1 MDIGDWLR
9 GLGLSQYEA
18 AFGEHGIDGDRL
30 RTLATQDLERLG
42 VRTAEHRNRLLAAI
56 ADLSRRSDAS
66 PHSGPTAIQTA
77 SELGG
82 AERRHM
88 TIMFCDLVGST
99 ALGARLDPEDMRE
112 VLAAYRRCCAG
123 LIGRGYGFV
132 AKYMGDGVLAY
143 FGYPEAHEHDA
154 ELAVETGLA
163 IVEAVPQ
170 LVTPAGSPLHVRIG
184 IATGVVVVG
193 DIIGLG
199 DAEERG
205 VVGHTANLAARLQA
219 FAEPDSVVIAE
230 TTQKLLGG
238 LFELKDLGSV
248 HLKGIA
254 APTRAWTALRPHAFE
269 SRFAAQ
275 HRTELTALVG
285 RKDELDL
292 LLECW
297 SQVKLGDG
305 VVILLSGQAGVGKSR
320 LTEALLE
327 RLAEDRHAEMRFACS
342 PQHSNSALYPIVN
355 ELERAAGLTPD
366 ESPTKKLDKLDALLA
381 STGTSPQHMMLF
393 ADLLTLSNDGR
404 YPVLGLSAGE
414 RRERTLDAVAA
425 QVEALALRTP
435 VLVIFEDAHWVDPTT
450 LDLLGRLVGR
460 VVSRRAMLVVV
471 FRPEFQPPWIG
482 RPHVVSLRLDR
493 LTDPEIGALV
503 DSLQGARCL
512 AANIRREIVER
523 SDGLPLFAEEITRA
537 VLDAQAGGEM
547 GAPSASQVPA
557 SLQASLTAR
566 LDRAGEAKEIAQIAA
581 AIGREID
588 HPLLAAV
595 AGKPESEL
603 EAALG
608 RLVRAGLL
616 TQQGVAP
623 KATYHFKHSLIR
635 DAAYAALLREPK
647 RALHTRIA
655 QALESRFL
663 DVVASRPE
671 VLARHC
677 TEAGLFE
684 KAARFWGIAGQQSL
698 ARSAFVE
705 AAAQLK
711 QALTALEGLPGT
723 TALRR
728 DQLNLQIALLNTL
741 YAFKGFAAPEAKAA
755 MERARTLVEQ
765 ARSLGEPIES
775 PLEIYSILY
784 GSWIANLIA
793 FNGDAAL
800 ELARQSL
807 AFAESD
813 NDPAALVLA
822 NDNMGISLLATGSPE
837 ESRLRLDRAIN
848 YGRKVEPNAF
858 IALVGSDVRLNCQ
871 AYRALA
877 MWLLGYP
884 DAALDDAQNAIAGA
898 RERNHPATLLLVL
911 SVASQTQFLCGRFGV
926 VTAQANELQAL
937 STAKDLKF
945 YQAIA
950 VYSRGMS
957 EAFVGSA
964 SAAVEMIT
972 AGDAAYRQTGATL
985 QAPLRISALAFA
997 YARLGEFG
1005 LAHERLGDALKHVE
1019 TSKERWYEADVH
1031 RIAGEIVLMVP
1042 ERDARQSQAFF
1053 ERALSIAR
1061 SQMARSLE
1069 LRAATSLARLW
1080 RDQGRQAEARGLLAP
1095 VYGWFSEGLDTRDL
1109 IEAKSLLEEL
1119 S

>member
-1 MDIGDWLR
+1 M
-9 GLGLSQYEA
+9 
-18 AFGEHGIDGDRL
+18 
-30 RTLATQDLERLG
+30 LESRSP
-42 VRTAEHRNRLLAAI
+42 N
-56 ADLSRRSDAS
+56 SRRPSAVW
-66 PHSGPTAIQTA
+66 SGP
-77 SELGG
+77 
-82 AERRHM
+82 
-88 TIMFCDLVGST
+88 
-99 ALGARLDPEDMRE
+99 
-112 VLAAYRRCCAG
+112 
-123 LIGRGYGFV
+123 
-132 AKYMGDGVLAY
+132 
-143 FGYPEAHEHDA
+143 
-154 ELAVETGLA
+154 
-163 IVEAVPQ
+163 
-170 LVTPAGSPLHVRIG
+170 
-184 IATGVVVVG
+184 
-193 DIIGLG
+193 
-199 DAEERG
+199 
-205 VVGHTANLAARLQA
+205 
-219 FAEPDSVVIAE
+219 
-230 TTQKLLGG
+230 
-238 LFELKDLGSV
+238 
-248 HLKGIA
+248 
-254 APTRAWTALRPHAFE
+254 
-269 SRFAAQ
+269 
-275 HRTELTALVG
+275 
-285 RKDELDL
+285 
-292 LLECW
+292 
-297 SQVKLGDG
+297 
-305 VVILLSGQAGVGKSR
+305 
-320 LTEALLE
+320 
-327 RLAEDRHAEMRFACS
+327 ACS
-342 PQHSNSALYPIVN
+342 RS
-355 ELERAAGLTPD
+355 R
-366 ESPTKKLDKLDALLA
+366 ES
-381 STGTSPQHMMLF
+381 
-393 ADLLTLSNDGR
+393 
-404 YPVLGLSAGE
+404 
-414 RRERTLDAVAA
+414 
-425 QVEALALRTP
+425 
-435 VLVIFEDAHWVDPTT
+435 
-450 LDLLGRLVGR
+450 
-460 VVSRRAMLVVV
+460 
-471 FRPEFQPPWIG
+471 
-482 RPHVVSLRLDR
+482 
-493 LTDPEIGALV
+493 
-503 DSLQGARCL
+503 
-512 AANIRREIVER
+512 
-523 SDGLPLFAEEITRA
+523 
-537 VLDAQAGGEM
+537 
-547 GAPSASQVPA
+547 
-557 SLQASLTAR
+557 
-566 LDRAGEAKEIAQIAA
+566 
-581 AIGREID
+581 
-588 HPLLAAV
+588 
-595 AGKPESEL
+595 
-603 EAALG
+603 
-608 RLVRAGLL
+608 
-616 TQQGVAP
+616 AP

-800 ELARQSL
+800 ELAKQSL